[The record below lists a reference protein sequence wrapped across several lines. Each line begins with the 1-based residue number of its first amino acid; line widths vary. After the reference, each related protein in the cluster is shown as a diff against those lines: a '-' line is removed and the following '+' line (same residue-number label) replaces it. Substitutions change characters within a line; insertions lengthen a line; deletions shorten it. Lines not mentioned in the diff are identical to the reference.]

1 MAGLGMD
8 QAAVAVDEDD
18 EWADRRSTPRRRML
32 KAGVMKALP
41 DYEGTCVVRDLSEGG
56 AKLKVQDVTV
66 VPDLFQLTIE
76 LDGIVAKCE
85 VMWRNPNANEMG
97 VKFDGPAKIVEAT
110 RKQVIYP
117 PMARPNMP
125 ERKAR
130 PFERPNKIIFDK

>member
-1 MAGLGMD
+1 
-8 QAAVAVDEDD
+8 
-18 EWADRRSTPRRRML
+18 ML

-41 DYEGTCVVRDLSEGG
+41 DFEGTCVVRDLSEGG
-56 AKLKVQDVTV
+56 AKLKVQDASV
-66 VPDLFQLTIE
+66 VPELFQLTIE
-76 LDGIVAKCE
+76 LDGLVAKCQ
-85 VMWRNPNANEMG
+85 VMWRNPNSNELG

>member
-1 MAGLGMD
+1 MTGTGIQ
-8 QAAVAVDEDD
+8 QAAAAAEVDYS
-18 EWADRRSTPRRRML
+18 DRRSSPRRRML

-41 DYEGTCVVRDLSEGG
+41 DYEGTCVVRDLSDGG
-56 AKLKVQDVTV
+56 AKLKVKNAATI
-66 VPDLFQLTIE
+66 PDFFQLTIE
-76 LDGIVAKCE
+76 LDGLVAKCQ
-85 VMWRNPNANEMG
+85 VMWRNEANEVG
-97 VKFDGPAKIVEAT
+97 VKFDGPAKVVEAT